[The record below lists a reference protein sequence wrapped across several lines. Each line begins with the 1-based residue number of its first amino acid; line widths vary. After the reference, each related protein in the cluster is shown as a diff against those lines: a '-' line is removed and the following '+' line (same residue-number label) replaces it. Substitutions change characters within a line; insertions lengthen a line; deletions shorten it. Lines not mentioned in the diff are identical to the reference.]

1 MQGQT
6 TLEVTNKSQLTN
18 LRVSGNTT
26 LTTLK
31 CFNNALTTLN
41 VTGCTALND
50 LSCSSNANLATITGL
65 ADCTAIMWL
74 HCDYCAITSLPGVN
88 NMTNITVLQARDNK
102 LTTLQVTNKSKLRLL
117 EVNGNTTLT
126 TLNCFNNALTSLN
139 VTNCSAMTSLYCY
152 ENQLSELSVQGCT
165 ALKTLLC
172 FQNKISGTGMTTL
185 VNSLPTR
192 SASDPGFLRV
202 LDDVNENNVI
212 TANQVD
218 VARSKFWNPQMWNGN
233 AWVDITASLRGD
245 VNGDGSVKTALIDIL
260 MRGVTAPPTA
270 DVNQDNSLNISD
282 VTALI
287 DIILSGS

>member
-1 MQGQT
+1 M
-6 TLEVTNKSQLTN
+6 TLM
-18 LRVSGNTT
+18 
-26 LTTLK
+26 
-31 CFNNALTTLN
+31 
-41 VTGCTALND
+41 
-50 LSCSSNANLATITGL
+50 SCYG
-65 ADCTAIMWL
+65 
-74 HCDYCAITSLPGVN
+74 
-88 NMTNITVLQARDNK
+88 
-102 LTTLQVTNKSKLRLL
+102 
-117 EVNGNTTLT
+117 
-126 TLNCFNNALTSLN
+126 
-139 VTNCSAMTSLYCY
+139 
-152 ENQLSELSVQGCT
+152 NQLSELSVEGCT
-165 ALKTLLC
+165 ALKTLYC
-172 FQNKISGTGMTTL
+172 YQNKISGTGMTTL

-192 SASDPGFLRV
+192 SASDPGFFRV

-245 VNGDGSVKTALIDIL
+245 VNGDGSVNISDVTALIDIL